1 MNDKPRGEVKLD
13 PKPDLTILPTRES
26 KKIKVNIF
34 DKFWV
39 WLNGRKTKI
48 GLYAGGIGAL
58 TYGIGSIVYP
68 PLAAMGQ
75 GITYIGTATFGG
87 GLIHKF
93 IKGKVKYGNG
103 EVKKL
108 SQLITETITVFYGW
122 IQYISHLKKK
132 GGD

>member
-13 PKPDLTILPTRES
+13 PKPDLTILPTKEFR
-26 KKIKVNIF
+26 KIKVNIF
-34 DKFWV
+34 EKVWV

-48 GLYAGGIGAL
+48 GLWTGGIGAL
-58 TYGIGSIVYP
+58 AVCVGMIAWP
-68 PLAAMGQ
+68 PLIPLGK
-75 GITYIGTATFGG
+75 GIASIGTATFGG